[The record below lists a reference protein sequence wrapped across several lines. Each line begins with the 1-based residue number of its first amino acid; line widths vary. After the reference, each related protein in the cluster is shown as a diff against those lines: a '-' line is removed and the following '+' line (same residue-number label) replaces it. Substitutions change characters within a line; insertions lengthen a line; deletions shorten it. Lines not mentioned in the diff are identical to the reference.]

1 MMKQFEAVV
10 VGAGPAGMAAALE
23 LSKHEVNTAVIDEA
37 EAPGGQIYRP
47 IPAVFKVTATKRMTH
62 RQRTGRRLTQ
72 AFLQPNEKLTIFAQS
87 AVWGSFEP
95 HSLEVLHKDRIFKL
109 AYDKLIICEGAN
121 ERFIPFPGW
130 TLPGVMSI
138 GGIQKLLRHQR
149 LIPGKQ
155 ILLAGSGPLLIAAAA
170 ELIQS
175 GANMAGVLEA
185 AKLLEGLPLLSEM
198 FRQKGLL
205 GESIAHAIP
214 LLKNRKLFRQRT
226 CIVEAHGKDRVEA
239 ATICQ
244 LDDDWR
250 PVAAS
255 EKVVKTG
262 AVGIGFGFKPGARLS
277 RLCGCKHIFDS
288 KKGGFFPVV
297 DAYQAADRADIYVA
311 GDAAGIGGAALA
323 EIQGRIAGLHAA
335 YSLGRISKNRFGSLI
350 QPLLNSKEKVA
361 RYSRKLEQI
370 YTPRDA
376 LYQTITPET
385 IICRCEGVTAG
396 ELWEQMGKGRLD
408 LTSLKPARLGMG
420 PCQSR
425 GCESITAELLRLE
438 GVDPHM
444 IKPLGLRPPL
454 IPMPISVFE
463 KNNDEVSL

>member
-1 MMKQFEAVV
+1 MIKQFEAVV

-23 LSKHEVNTAVIDEA
+23 LSTHDVNTAVVDEA
-37 EAPGGQIYRP
+37 EAPGGQVYRR
-47 IPAVFKVTATKRMTH
+47 IPAAFKEASAKRMTH

-72 AFLQPNEKLTIFAQS
+72 AFLQPDETLTIFTQS
-87 AVWGSFEP
+87 SVWGSFEP
-95 HSLEVLHKDRIFKL
+95 YSLNVLHNDQILKL
-109 AYDKLIICEGAN
+109 AYQKLIICEGAN

-138 GGIQKLLRHQR
+138 GGMQKLLRHQR
-149 LIPGKQ
+149 LIPGKR
-155 ILLAGSGPLLIAAAA
+155 ILLAGTGPLLIAAAA

-185 AKLLEGLPLLSEM
+185 AKLLEITPLMSEM

-205 GESIAHAIP
+205 EESIVHVIP
-214 LLKNRKLFRQRT
+214 LLKNRTLFQRRS

-255 EKVVKTG
+255 KKVVETD
-262 AVGIGFGFKPGARLS
+262 AVGIGFGFKPGGRLS
-277 RLCGCKHIFDS
+277 RLCGCKHYFDS
-288 KKGGFFPVV
+288 KKGGFVPIL
-297 DAYQAADRADIYVA
+297 DAYQAADQADIYVA
-311 GDAAGIGGAALA
+311 GDAAGIGGATMA
-323 EIQGRIAGLHAA
+323 EIQGGIAGVHAA
-335 YSLGRISKNRFGSLI
+335 YSLGRISKNRFGPLI
-350 QPLLNSKEKVA
+350 QPLLKSKERVA
-361 RYSRKLEQI
+361 QYSRKLEQI

-376 LYQTITPET
+376 IYQTITPET

-396 ELWEQMGKGRLD
+396 EIWEQMDKGRRD
-408 LTSLKPARLGMG
+408 LTSLKSARLGMG
-420 PCQSR
+420 PCQGR
-425 GCESITAELLRLE
+425 GCESIAAELLRLN
-438 GVDPHM
+438 GVDPDM

-463 KNNDEVSL
+463 KNDDEIFV

>member
-23 LSKHEVNTAVIDEA
+23 LSNHDVNTAVVDEA
-37 EAPGGQIYRP
+37 EAPGGQVYRR
-47 IPAVFKVTATKRMTH
+47 IPAVFKEASTNRMTY
-62 RQRTGRRLTQ
+62 RQRTGRRLTR
-72 AFLQPNEKLTIFAQS
+72 AFLRPNEKLTIFTQS
-87 AVWGSFEP
+87 SVWGSFEP
-95 HSLEVLHKDRIFKL
+95 YSLNVLHNDQIFKL
-109 AYDKLIICEGAN
+109 AYQKLIICEGAN

-138 GGIQKLLRHQR
+138 GGMQKLLRHQR
-149 LIPGKQ
+149 LIPGKR

-175 GANMAGVLEA
+175 GAHMAGILEA
-185 AKLLEGLPLLSEM
+185 AKLLEITPLMSEM

-205 GESIAHAIP
+205 EESIVHVIP
-214 LLKNRKLFRQRT
+214 LLKYSKLFQRRS

-244 LDDDWR
+244 LDDDGR

-255 EKVVKTG
+255 KKIVKTD
-262 AVGIGFGFKPGARLS
+262 AVGIGFGFKPYVRLS
-277 RLCGCKHIFDS
+277 RLCGCKHYFDS
-288 KKGGFFPVV
+288 KKGSFVPIL
-297 DAYQAADRADIYVA
+297 DAYQAADQADIYVA
-311 GDAAGIGGAALA
+311 GDAAGIGGATMA

-335 YSLGRISKNRFGSLI
+335 HSLGRISKNRFDSLI
-350 QPLLNSKEKVA
+350 QPLLKSKKRVA

-376 LYQTITPET
+376 IYQAITPET

-396 ELWEQMGKGRLD
+396 EIWEQMDKGHLD
-408 LTSLKPARLGMG
+408 LTSLKPAAWEWALVRAGAAN
-420 PCQSR
+420 P
-425 GCESITAELLRLE
+425 LR
-438 GVDPHM
+438 
-444 IKPLGLRPPL
+444 R
-454 IPMPISVFE
+454 
-463 KNNDEVSL
+463 NYCA